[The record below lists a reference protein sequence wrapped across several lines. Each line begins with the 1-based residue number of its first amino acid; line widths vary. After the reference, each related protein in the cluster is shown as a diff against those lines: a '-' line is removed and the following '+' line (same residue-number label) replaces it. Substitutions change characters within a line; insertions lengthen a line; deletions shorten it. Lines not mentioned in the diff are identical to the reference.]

1 MNHPPTA
8 RLGARRIVFL
18 GPPGAGKGTQAS
30 GFARARSIPHLS
42 TGDLLRAAVAARTPR
57 GVEADGYMRQG
68 KLVPDAIVLGV
79 LQERLAQPDAAR
91 GFVLDGFPRNVAQA
105 EELDRFATLDVAIW
119 FEVEPRALVDRLA
132 GRRTCP
138 TCHRVYNVRTR
149 PPREADRCDD
159 DRSPLQQR
167 PDDRPEAVAERL
179 AVYQRETA
187 PLLERFRQR
196 GILVRVDALG
206 SPEAVAA
213 RLAAVVPP
221 A

>member
-1 MNHPPTA
+1 MSGTPAA
-8 RLGARRIVFL
+8 RPGARRIVFL

-57 GVEADGYMRQG
+57 GLDADGFMRQG
-68 KLVPDAIVLGV
+68 MLVPDSIVLGV
-79 LQERLAQPDAAR
+79 LQERLGQPDASR

-105 EELDRFATLDVAIW
+105 EELDRFATVEVAVW
-119 FEVEPRALVDRLA
+119 FEVDPHALVERLA

-138 TCHRVYNVRTR
+138 KCHRVYNVTTR

-159 DRSPLQQR
+159 DRAPLQQR
-167 PDDRPEAVAERL
+167 ADDRPEAVAERL

-187 PLLERFRQR
+187 PLLERFRRR
-196 GILVRVDALG
+196 GILVSVDALG
-206 SPEAVAA
+206 TPEEVAA
-213 RLAAVVPP
+213 RLAAAVPP